1 MLNIELINL
10 YNIMFALVNN
20 ITMPSITFST
30 PILSQ
35 LIALI
40 TFTEHKNLV
49 VGISTMTINNYVTA
63 NNAFII

>member
-1 MLNIELINL
+1 MLSIELINL
-10 YNIMFALVNN
+10 HNIMFALVNN
-20 ITMPSITFST
+20 ITMPSIIFST

-40 TFTEHKNLV
+40 AFTEHKNLV
-49 VGISTMTINNYVTA
+49 VGISTMTINNFVTA